1 MRCEHDHVQLVISM
15 YRLCVLNSFKVCF
28 SSLCR
33 YVYAIPSHSPNKNL
47 IISEYSRTY
56 ASMMC
61 TMHGVYL
68 QSHDLQSASLD
79 LARPAY

>member
-1 MRCEHDHVQLVISM
+1 VVVGSQIQLNTNLELLKLHNVHATVA
-15 YRLCVLNSFKVCF
+15 RW
-28 SSLCR
+28 CR
-33 YVYAIPSHSPNKNL
+33 YVYAMPSRPQNKNL
-47 IISEYSRTY
+47 IISEYSR
-56 ASMMC
+56 MMC